1 MKRKIL
7 ILGGNSD
14 IGKALI
20 DKLLKEKNFH
30 LHVHFNKKKPK
41 KINGIKYIK
50 LDLNKANEKN
60 IKKNLIKIM
69 TLL

>member
-20 DKLLKEKNFH
+20 DKLLKEKFS
-30 LHVHFNKKKPK
+30 F
-41 KINGIKYIK
+41 
-50 LDLNKANEKN
+50 AR
-60 IKKNLIKIM
+60 
-69 TLL
+69 TF